1 MRLTVKMTKRLSLL
15 LVPAALLLTG
25 CGTMRIGRILQD
37 PARYSNRDVSVEGRV
52 TNVVGAVVAGVYQ
65 VDDGTGKIYVL
76 SSRGV
81 PNRGAL
87 VKVSGTVTPGINV
100 MGASFGTTIR
110 ERDHK
115 VRY

>member
-1 MRLTVKMTKRLSLL
+1 MRLTVTMTKRFPLL
-15 LVPAALLLTG
+15 FVPAALLLTG

-37 PARYSNRDVSVEGRV
+37 PARYSNRNVTVEGNV

-81 PNRGAL
+81 PTRGAR
-87 VKVSGTVTPGINV
+87 VKVNGTVTPGINV

>member
-1 MRLTVKMTKRLSLL
+1 MTKRLSLL
-15 LVPAALLLTG
+15 LTPSLLLLSG

-37 PARYSNRDVSVEGRV
+37 PARYSNRGVTVEGRV
-52 TNVVGAVVAGVYQ
+52 TNVVGALVAGVYQ
-65 VDDGTGKIYVL
+65 IDDGTGTIYVL

-87 VKVSGTVTPGINV
+87 VKVNGTVTPGVNV
-100 MGASFGTTIR
+100 MGASYGTTIR
-110 ERDHK
+110 EHNHK

>member
-1 MRLTVKMTKRLSLL
+1 MTKRFSLL

-25 CGTMRIGRILQD
+25 CGTVRIGRILND
-37 PARYSNRDVSVEGRV
+37 PARYQNRNVTVEGRV
-52 TNVVGAVVAGVYQ
+52 TNVVGAIVAGVYQ
-65 VDDGTGKIYVL
+65 VEDDSGKIYVL

-81 PNRGAL
+81 PNKGVR
-87 VKVSGTVTPGINV
+87 VKVDGTVTPGVNV
-100 MGASFGTTIR
+100 MGRSFGTTIR